1 MKSLTLIQLCN
12 AINTVSTNGKYTL
25 MNPDRLKAL
34 LGAKA
39 YMTGDLQDFQE
50 MSSPGQTEPQDPREI
65 LTAVGYQW

>member
-1 MKSLTLIQLCN
+1 
-12 AINTVSTNGKYTL
+12 